1 MNSMKILNILKKEI
15 LENFR
20 DKKAMFLMTLF
31 PMLLITILGTVFSGN
46 FASTINIPEIN
57 VMYSINK
64 DVKIDKNFKDFTK
77 EIQKNMKVN
86 FKETKE
92 EKDALEKISNGK
104 ADVYIKIPNDKKIYI
119 YENNVR
125 AFNSQLVS
133 TLLDTFVD
141 KVNMTKEVS
150 SKNPMA
156 LSKIKVDNSPN
167 FVNTK
172 TIDGKNSPRGIDY
185 YAVTMLTM
193 TILYGTAVGAMSIAS
208 EIKRRTYKRLIC
220 SNTSP
225 LKILFSKILASFLV
239 IAFQSFLIYLFSKY
253 ILGTNWGNNK
263 LALISVV
270 ASLIF
275 MAVSA
280 GVCIANTIKN
290 EGVMSII
297 IYMFVPVLTFL
308 GGGYIPLDTIGSKM
322 LNSASNIS
330 PLKWSNDAIFK
341 IIFGNDLS
349 IFGTTMLI
357 NLGAG
362 VLFLL
367 IAILFPR
374 KDVV

>member
-1 MNSMKILNILKKEI
+1 MKILNILKKEI
-15 LENFR
+15 LQNLR
-20 DKKAMFLMTLF
+20 DKKSMLLMTLF

-77 EIQKNMKVN
+77 EIEKTMKVN
-86 FKETKE
+86 FKETKD

-104 ADVYIKIPNDKKIYI
+104 TDVYIKIPNDKKIYI
-119 YENNVR
+119 YENNLR

-133 TLLDTFVD
+133 TLLDAFVD
-141 KVNMTKEVS
+141 KVNMTKEVA

-156 LSKIKVDNSPN
+156 LSKIKVNTSPN

-172 TIDGKNSPRGIDY
+172 TIDGKDSPRGIDY

-263 LALISVV
+263 LALVSVV

-297 IYMFVPVLTFL
+297 IYMFVPILTFL
-308 GGGYIPLDTIGSKM
+308 GGGYVPLEPIGSKM
-322 LNSASNIS
+322 LNSVSNIS

-341 IIFGNDLS
+341 IIFGNNLS

-357 NLGAG
+357 NIGAG

-374 KDVV
+374 KDVI

>member
-1 MNSMKILNILKKEI
+1 MKILNILKKEI

-308 GGGYIPLDTIGSKM
+308 GGGYIPLDTIGSNM

>member
-1 MNSMKILNILKKEI
+1 MKILNILKKEI

-86 FKETKE
+86 FKEAKE

-104 ADVYIKIPNDKKIYI
+104 ADVYIKIPSDKKIYI

-141 KVNMTKEVS
+141 KVNMTKEVT

-280 GVCIANTIKN
+280 GVCIANTVKN

-322 LNSASNIS
+322 LNSVSSIS
-330 PLKWSNDAIFK
+330 PLKWSNNAIFK

>member
-1 MNSMKILNILKKEI
+1 MKILNILKKEI

-20 DKKAMFLMTLF
+20 DKKAMLLMTLF

-322 LNSASNIS
+322 LNYVSNIS

-349 IFGTTMLI
+349 IFATTMLI

-367 IAILFPR
+367 IAMLFPR

>member
-1 MNSMKILNILKKEI
+1 MKILNILKKEI
-15 LENFR
+15 LQNLR
-20 DKKAMFLMTLF
+20 DKKSMLLMTLF

-77 EIQKNMKVN
+77 EIEKTMKVN
-86 FKETKE
+86 FKETKD

-104 ADVYIKIPNDKKIYI
+104 TDVYIKIPNDKKIYI
-119 YENNVR
+119 YENNLR

-133 TLLDTFVD
+133 TLLDAFVD
-141 KVNMTKEVS
+141 KVNMTKEVA
-150 SKNPMA
+150 SKNTMA
-156 LSKIKVDNSPN
+156 LSKIKVNTSPN

-172 TIDGKNSPRGIDY
+172 TIDGKDSPRGIDY

-263 LALISVV
+263 LALVSVV

-297 IYMFVPVLTFL
+297 IYMFVPILTFL
-308 GGGYIPLDTIGSKM
+308 GGGYVPLEPIGSKM
-322 LNSASNIS
+322 LNSVSNIS

-341 IIFGNDLS
+341 IIFGNNLS

-357 NLGAG
+357 NIGAG

-374 KDVV
+374 KDVI

>member
-1 MNSMKILNILKKEI
+1 MKILNILKKEI

-86 FKETKE
+86 FKEAKE

-141 KVNMTKEVS
+141 KVNITKEVS

-253 ILGTNWGNNK
+253 ILETNWGNNK
-263 LALISVV
+263 SALISVV

-280 GVCIANTIKN
+280 GVCIANTVKN

-297 IYMFVPVLTFL
+297 IYMFVPILTFL

-322 LNSASNIS
+322 LNSVSNIS

>member
-1 MNSMKILNILKKEI
+1 MKILNILKKEI
-15 LENFR
+15 LQNLR
-20 DKKAMFLMTLF
+20 DKKSMFLMTLF

-77 EIQKNMKVN
+77 EIEKTMKVN
-86 FKETKE
+86 FKETKD

-104 ADVYIKIPNDKKIYI
+104 TDVYIKIPNDKKIYI
-119 YENNVR
+119 YENNLR

-141 KVNMTKEVS
+141 KVNMTKEVV
-150 SKNPMA
+150 SKNPRA
-156 LSKIKVDNSPN
+156 LSKIKVNDSPN
-167 FVNTK
+167 FINTK
-172 TIDGKNSPRGIDY
+172 TIEGKDSPRGIDY

-225 LKILFSKILASFLV
+225 LKILFSKIVASFLV

-263 LALISVV
+263 LALVSVV

-280 GVCIANTIKN
+280 GVCIANTVKN
-290 EGVMSII
+290 EGLMSII

-308 GGGYIPLDTIGSKM
+308 GGGYVPLEPIGSKM
-322 LNSASNIS
+322 LNSISNIS

-341 IIFGNDLS
+341 IIFGNNLS
-349 IFGTTMLI
+349 IFGTTILI
-357 NLGAG
+357 NIGAG

-367 IAILFPR
+367 IAMLFPR
-374 KDVV
+374 KDVI

>member
-1 MNSMKILNILKKEI
+1 MKILNILKKEI
-15 LENFR
+15 LQNLR
-20 DKKAMFLMTLF
+20 DKKSMLLMTLF

-77 EIQKNMKVN
+77 EIEKTMKVN
-86 FKETKE
+86 FKETKD

-104 ADVYIKIPNDKKIYI
+104 TDVYIKIPNDKKIYI
-119 YENNVR
+119 YENNLR

-133 TLLDTFVD
+133 TLLDAFVD
-141 KVNMTKEVS
+141 KVNMTKEVA

-156 LSKIKVDNSPN
+156 LSKIKVNTSPN

-172 TIDGKNSPRGIDY
+172 TIDGKDSPRGIDY

-263 LALISVV
+263 LALVSVV

-297 IYMFVPVLTFL
+297 IYMFVPILTFL
-308 GGGYIPLDTIGSKM
+308 GGGYVPLEPIGSKM
-322 LNSASNIS
+322 LNSVSNIS

-341 IIFGNDLS
+341 IIFGNNLS
-349 IFGTTMLI
+349 IFGITMLI
-357 NLGAG
+357 NIGAG

-374 KDVV
+374 KDVI

>member
-1 MNSMKILNILKKEI
+1 MKILNILKKEI
-15 LENFR
+15 LQNLR
-20 DKKAMFLMTLF
+20 DKKSMLLMTLF

-77 EIQKNMKVN
+77 EIEKTMKVN
-86 FKETKE
+86 FKETKD

-104 ADVYIKIPNDKKIYI
+104 TDVYIKISNDKKIYI
-119 YENNVR
+119 YENNLR

-133 TLLDTFVD
+133 TLLDAFVD
-141 KVNMTKEVS
+141 KVNMTKEVA
-150 SKNPMA
+150 SKNPMD
-156 LSKIKVDNSPN
+156 LSKIKVNTSPN
-167 FVNTK
+167 FINTK
-172 TIDGKNSPRGIDY
+172 TIDGKDSPRGIDY

-208 EIKRRTYKRLIC
+208 EIKRRTYRRLIC

-253 ILGTNWGNNK
+253 ILGTNWGSNK
-263 LALISVV
+263 LALISVI

-280 GVCIANTIKN
+280 GVCIANTVKN

-308 GGGYIPLDTIGSKM
+308 GGGYVPLEPIGSKM
-322 LNSASNIS
+322 LNSISNIS

-341 IIFGNDLS
+341 IIFGNNLS

-357 NLGAG
+357 NIGAG

-374 KDVV
+374 KDVI

>member
-1 MNSMKILNILKKEI
+1 MKILNILKKEI

-20 DKKAMFLMTLF
+20 DKKAMLLMTLF

-322 LNSASNIS
+322 LNYVSNIS

-367 IAILFPR
+367 IAMLFPR

>member
-1 MNSMKILNILKKEI
+1 MKILNILKKEI

-341 IIFGNDLS
+341 IIFGNDLN

>member
-1 MNSMKILNILKKEI
+1 MKILNILKKEI
-15 LENFR
+15 LQNLR
-20 DKKAMFLMTLF
+20 DKKSMLLMTLF

-77 EIQKNMKVN
+77 EIEKTMKVN
-86 FKETKE
+86 FKETKD

-104 ADVYIKIPNDKKIYI
+104 TDVYIKIPNDKKIYI
-119 YENNVR
+119 YENNLR

-133 TLLDTFVD
+133 TLLDAFVD
-141 KVNMTKEVS
+141 KVNMTKEVA

-156 LSKIKVDNSPN
+156 LSKIKVNTSPN

-172 TIDGKNSPRGIDY
+172 TIDGKYSPRGIDY

-263 LALISVV
+263 LALVSVV

-297 IYMFVPVLTFL
+297 IYMFVPILTFL
-308 GGGYIPLDTIGSKM
+308 GGGYVPLEPIGSKM
-322 LNSASNIS
+322 LNSVSNIS

-341 IIFGNDLS
+341 IIFGNNLS
-349 IFGTTMLI
+349 IFGITMLI
-357 NLGAG
+357 NIGAG

-374 KDVV
+374 KDVI

>member
-1 MNSMKILNILKKEI
+1 MKILNILKKEI

-86 FKETKE
+86 FKEAKE

-150 SKNPMA
+150 SKNPMV

-253 ILGTNWGNNK
+253 ILETNWGNNK
-263 LALISVV
+263 SALISVV

-280 GVCIANTIKN
+280 GVCIANTVKN

-322 LNSASNIS
+322 LNSVSNIS

>member
-1 MNSMKILNILKKEI
+1 MKILNILKKEI

-341 IIFGNDLS
+341 IIFDNDLS

>member
-1 MNSMKILNILKKEI
+1 MKILNILKKEI
-15 LENFR
+15 LQNLR
-20 DKKAMFLMTLF
+20 DKKSMLLMTLF

-77 EIQKNMKVN
+77 EIEKTMKVN
-86 FKETKE
+86 FKETKD

-104 ADVYIKIPNDKKIYI
+104 TDVYIKIPNDKKIYI
-119 YENNVR
+119 YENNLR

-133 TLLDTFVD
+133 TLLDAFVD
-141 KVNMTKEVS
+141 KVNMTKEVV

-156 LSKIKVDNSPN
+156 LSKIKVNTSPN

-172 TIDGKNSPRGIDY
+172 TIDGKDSPRGIDY

-263 LALISVV
+263 LALVSVV

-297 IYMFVPVLTFL
+297 IYMFVPILTFL
-308 GGGYIPLDTIGSKM
+308 GGGYVPLEPIGSKM
-322 LNSASNIS
+322 LNSVSNIS

-341 IIFGNDLS
+341 IIFGNNLS
-349 IFGTTMLI
+349 IFGITMLI
-357 NLGAG
+357 NIGAG

-374 KDVV
+374 KDVI

>member
-1 MNSMKILNILKKEI
+1 MKILNILKKEI

-46 FASTINIPEIN
+46 FASTINIPEVDVI
-57 VMYSINK
+57 YSINK

-86 FKETKE
+86 FKETKK

-104 ADVYIKIPNDKKIYI
+104 ADVYIKIPNDKKIYV

-141 KVNMTKEVS
+141 KVNMIKEVS

-167 FVNTK
+167 FVNAK

-308 GGGYIPLDTIGSKM
+308 GGGYIPLDTISSKM
-322 LNSASNIS
+322 LNCVSNIS

>member
-1 MNSMKILNILKKEI
+1 MKILNILKKEI

-104 ADVYIKIPNDKKIYI
+104 VDVYIKIPNDKKIYI

-172 TIDGKNSPRGIDY
+172 TIDGKNSPKGIDY

>member
-64 DVKIDKNFKDFTK
+64 NVKIDKNFKDFTK

-92 EKDALEKISNGK
+92 EKDALEKIGNGK

-225 LKILFSKILASFLV
+225 LRILFSKILASFLV

-322 LNSASNIS
+322 LNSVSNIS

-357 NLGAG
+357 NLVAG

-367 IAILFPR
+367 IAMLFPR

>member
-1 MNSMKILNILKKEI
+1 MKILNILKKEI

-322 LNSASNIS
+322 LNSVSNIS

-367 IAILFPR
+367 IAMLFPR

>member
-1 MNSMKILNILKKEI
+1 MKILNILKKEI
-15 LENFR
+15 LQNLR
-20 DKKAMFLMTLF
+20 DKKSMLLMTLF

-77 EIQKNMKVN
+77 EIEKTMKVN
-86 FKETKE
+86 FKETKD

-104 ADVYIKIPNDKKIYI
+104 TDVYIKIPNDKKIYI
-119 YENNVR
+119 YENNLR

-133 TLLDTFVD
+133 TLLDAFVD
-141 KVNMTKEVS
+141 KVNMTKEVA

-156 LSKIKVDNSPN
+156 LSKIKVNTSPN

-172 TIDGKNSPRGIDY
+172 TIDGKDSPRGIDY

-225 LKILFSKILASFLV
+225 LKILFSKILASFVV

-263 LALISVV
+263 LALVSVV

-297 IYMFVPVLTFL
+297 IYMFVPILTFL
-308 GGGYIPLDTIGSKM
+308 GGGYVPLEPIGSKM
-322 LNSASNIS
+322 LNSVSNIS

-341 IIFGNDLS
+341 IIFGNNLS

-357 NLGAG
+357 NIGAG

-374 KDVV
+374 KDVI

>member
-1 MNSMKILNILKKEI
+1 
-15 LENFR
+15 
-20 DKKAMFLMTLF
+20 
-31 PMLLITILGTVFSGN
+31 
-46 FASTINIPEIN
+46 
-57 VMYSINK
+57 
-64 DVKIDKNFKDFTK
+64 
-77 EIQKNMKVN
+77 
-86 FKETKE
+86 
-92 EKDALEKISNGK
+92 
-104 ADVYIKIPNDKKIYI
+104 
-119 YENNVR
+119 
-125 AFNSQLVS
+125 
-133 TLLDTFVD
+133 
-141 KVNMTKEVS
+141 
-150 SKNPMA
+150 
-156 LSKIKVDNSPN
+156 
-167 FVNTK
+167 
-172 TIDGKNSPRGIDY
+172 
-185 YAVTMLTM
+185 MLTM

-253 ILGTNWGNNK
+253 ILGTNWGGNNK
-263 LALISVV
+263 GGALISVI

-280 GVCIANTIKN
+280 GVCIANTVKN
-290 EGVMSII
+290 EGGVMSII

-308 GGGYIPLDTIGSKM
+308 GGGYIPLDTVGSKM
-322 LNSASNIS
+322 LNSVSNIS
-330 PLKWSNDAIFK
+330 PLKWSNNAIFK

-362 VLFLL
+362 VLFVL

>member
-1 MNSMKILNILKKEI
+1 MKILNILKKEI
-15 LENFR
+15 LQNLR
-20 DKKAMFLMTLF
+20 DKKSMLLMTLF

-77 EIQKNMKVN
+77 EIEKTMKVN
-86 FKETKE
+86 FKETKD

-104 ADVYIKIPNDKKIYI
+104 TDVYIKIPNDKKIYI
-119 YENNVR
+119 YENNLR

-133 TLLDTFVD
+133 TLLDAFVD
-141 KVNMTKEVS
+141 KVNMTKEAA

-156 LSKIKVDNSPN
+156 LSKIKVNTSPN

-172 TIDGKNSPRGIDY
+172 TIDGKDSPRGIDY

-263 LALISVV
+263 LALVSVV

-297 IYMFVPVLTFL
+297 IYMFVPILTFL
-308 GGGYIPLDTIGSKM
+308 GGGYVPLEPIGSKM
-322 LNSASNIS
+322 LNSVSNIS

-341 IIFGNDLS
+341 IIFGNNLS
-349 IFGTTMLI
+349 IFGITMLI
-357 NLGAG
+357 NIGAG

-374 KDVV
+374 KDVI

>member
-1 MNSMKILNILKKEI
+1 MKILNILKKEI

-64 DVKIDKNFKDFTK
+64 NVKIDKNFKDFTK

-92 EKDALEKISNGK
+92 EKYALEKISNGK

-322 LNSASNIS
+322 LNSVSNIS

-367 IAILFPR
+367 IAMLFPR
-374 KDVV
+374 RDVV

>member
-1 MNSMKILNILKKEI
+1 MKILNILKKEI

-77 EIQKNMKVN
+77 EIQKNIKVN

>member
-1 MNSMKILNILKKEI
+1 MKILNILKKEI

-46 FASTINIPEIN
+46 FASTINIPDIN

-172 TIDGKNSPRGIDY
+172 TIDGKDSPRGIDY

-322 LNSASNIS
+322 LNSVSNIS
-330 PLKWSNDAIFK
+330 PLKWSNNAIFK

-362 VLFLL
+362 VLFVL
-367 IAILFPR
+367 IAMLFPR

>member
-1 MNSMKILNILKKEI
+1 MKILNILKKEI

-86 FKETKE
+86 FKEAKE

-253 ILGTNWGNNK
+253 ILETNWGNNK
-263 LALISVV
+263 SALISVV

-280 GVCIANTIKN
+280 GVCIANTVKN

-322 LNSASNIS
+322 LNSVSNIS

-367 IAILFPR
+367 IAILFTR

>member
-1 MNSMKILNILKKEI
+1 MKILNILKKEI

-20 DKKAMFLMTLF
+20 DRKAMFLMTLF

-64 DVKIDKNFKDFTK
+64 DVKIDKNFKDFSK
-77 EIQKNMKVN
+77 QIQKNMKVN

-125 AFNSQLVS
+125 AFNSELVS

-167 FVNTK
+167 FVNAK
-172 TIDGKNSPRGIDY
+172 TIDGKDSPRGIDY

-367 IAILFPR
+367 IAMLFPR

>member
-1 MNSMKILNILKKEI
+1 MKILNILKKEI
-15 LENFR
+15 LENLR
-20 DKKAMFLMTLF
+20 DKKSMFLMTLF

-77 EIQKNMKVN
+77 EIEKTMKVN
-86 FKETKE
+86 FKETKD

-104 ADVYIKIPNDKKIYI
+104 TDVYIKIPNDKKIYI
-119 YENNVR
+119 YENNLR

-133 TLLDTFVD
+133 TLLDAFVD
-141 KVNMTKEVS
+141 KVNMTKEVAA
-150 SKNPMA
+150 KNPRA
-156 LSKIKVDNSPN
+156 LSKIKVNASPN
-167 FVNTK
+167 FMNTK
-172 TIDGKNSPRGIDY
+172 TIEGNDSPRGIDY

-208 EIKRRTYKRLIC
+208 EIKRRTYRRLIC

-239 IAFQSFLIYLFSKY
+239 IAFQGFLIYLFSKY

-263 LALISVV
+263 LALTYVV

-280 GVCIANTIKN
+280 GVCIANTVKN

-308 GGGYIPLDTIGSKM
+308 GGGYVPLEPIGSKM
-322 LNSASNIS
+322 LNSVSNIS

-341 IIFGNDLS
+341 IIFGNNLS

-357 NLGAG
+357 NIGAG

-374 KDVV
+374 KDVI

>member
-1 MNSMKILNILKKEI
+1 MKILNILKKEI

-20 DKKAMFLMTLF
+20 DRKAMFLMTLF

-46 FASTINIPEIN
+46 FASKINIPEIN

-322 LNSASNIS
+322 LNYVSNIS

-367 IAILFPR
+367 IAMLFPR

>member
-1 MNSMKILNILKKEI
+1 MKILNILKKEI

-20 DKKAMFLMTLF
+20 DKKAMLLMTLF

-125 AFNSQLVS
+125 VFNSQLVS

-322 LNSASNIS
+322 LNYVSNIS

-349 IFGTTMLI
+349 IFATTMLI

-367 IAILFPR
+367 IAMLFPR

>member
-1 MNSMKILNILKKEI
+1 MKILNILKKEI
-15 LENFR
+15 LENLR
-20 DKKAMFLMTLF
+20 DKKSMLLMTLF

-64 DVKIDKNFKDFTK
+64 DVKIDKNFRDFTK
-77 EIQKNMKVN
+77 EIEKTMKVN
-86 FKETKE
+86 FKETKD
-92 EKDALEKISNGK
+92 EKNALEKISNGK
-104 ADVYIKIPNDKKIYI
+104 TDVYIKIPNDKKIYI
-119 YENNVR
+119 YENNLR

-133 TLLDTFVD
+133 TLLDAFVD
-141 KVNMTKEVS
+141 KVNMTKEVA

-156 LSKIKVDNSPN
+156 LSKIKVNTSPN
-167 FVNTK
+167 FINTK
-172 TIDGKNSPRGIDY
+172 TIDGKDSPRGIDY

-208 EIKRRTYKRLIC
+208 EIKRRTYRRLIC

-263 LALISVV
+263 LALISVI

-280 GVCIANTIKN
+280 GVCIANTVKN

-308 GGGYIPLDTIGSKM
+308 GGGYVPLEPIGSKM
-322 LNSASNIS
+322 LNSISNIS

-341 IIFGNDLS
+341 IIFGNNLS
-349 IFGTTMLI
+349 IFGTTILI
-357 NLGAG
+357 NIGAG

-367 IAILFPR
+367 IAMLFPR